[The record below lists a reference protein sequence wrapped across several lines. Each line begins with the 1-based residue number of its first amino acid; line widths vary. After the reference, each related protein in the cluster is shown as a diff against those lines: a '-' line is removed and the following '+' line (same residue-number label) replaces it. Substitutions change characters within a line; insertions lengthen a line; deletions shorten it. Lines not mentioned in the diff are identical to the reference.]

1 MIEFFQN
8 LSFMKTAFLVGIIVG
23 CVTPLV
29 GVFIF
34 ARRLPHISES
44 LSQMNLAGIAIGS
57 TIGSAV
63 PYLSGINPSIYGAVF
78 ALIGAFLVELLR
90 KVFRDFSDMSIPIIL
105 SLGTG
110 LGALF
115 FSILHGFNSDFFNYL
130 FGSLIAVN
138 QSDLNNTL
146 TISIIVVVILLI
158 FYRPL
163 LLITFDAEYAQ
174 VSGIR
179 KKWIDLIFM
188 VIMSLTISVSVQA
201 VGVMLVTGLMT
212 LPIATAIFIGKSFK
226 SVLVL
231 AIIFGELAV
240 LIGLVLSYYLSI
252 ATGGAIITFSLLCF
266 LLVLGIK
273 YIYRISSRHNM

>member
-1 MIEFFQN
+1 
-8 LSFMKTAFLVGIIVG
+8 MKTAFLVGILIG
-23 CVTPLV
+23 GITPLI

-44 LSQMNLAGIAIGS
+44 LSQMNLAGVAIGS

-63 PYLSGINPSIYGAVF
+63 PYLSGINPRIYGVIF

-105 SLGTG
+105 SFGTG

-115 FSILHGFNSDFFNYL
+115 FSILHGFNADFFNYL

-146 TISIIVVVILLI
+146 IISFIVVIILLI

-174 VSGIR
+174 VTGIR
-179 KKWIDLIFM
+179 KKWIDAIFM
-188 VIMSLTISVSVQA
+188 VLMALTISVSVQA
-201 VGVMLVTGLMT
+201 VGVMLVTGMMT

-226 SVLVL
+226 SVIFLS
-231 AIIFGELAV
+231 IIFGEAAV

-266 LLVLGIK
+266 LLVIGVK
-273 YIYRISSRHNM
+273 HIYRMSMRRHIQK